1 MMFERSDE
9 RFLAEIRSRLYVS
22 VVSDVLDALGRT
34 EQAMAARIRP
44 LDDSLVLV
52 GYARTGVYNDVYH
65 VAKGENPY
73 ELEISLIDV
82 IFPSAAPADSPRR
95 RARAGPR
102 GWQDEAARADGA
114 PRRFGS
120 PRRPPSRPWPP
131 ASRTA
136 DSRS

>member
-1 MMFERSDE
+1 MMFQRSDD

-73 ELEISLIDV
+73 ELGNFADRRH
-82 IFPSAAPADSPRR
+82 FPQRSASGFASAAS
-95 RARAGPR
+95 
-102 GWQDEAARADGA
+102 
-114 PRRFGS
+114 S
-120 PRRPPSRPWPP
+120 SRP
-131 ASRTA
+131 ARVA
-136 DSRS
+136 G